1 MAKWADYLI
10 SQVSYDQ
17 NHIITKAKQ
26 HRDIGNEMG
35 DGEIVDR
42 DVIAGNLG
50 HGVKYMTVYGDLGK
64 IRMGKNVRYF
74 RAYEGHYIRTDGN
87 KVMSDNLDDI
97 PNLNGTEQEEKPAL
111 VETKPKP
118 NAEAK
123 PLSAL
128 SSAFFSEHLEAEV
141 APEVAEVA
149 PEVAEVAPEV
159 AEVAPEV
166 AEVAPEVAE
175 VAPEVAEVAPE
186 VAEVA
191 PEVAPEVAEVAPEP
205 AEVAPE
211 KTIMKTKSFVK
222 KKSSAK
228 KKPSRKKSSAKKKPS
243 RKKSS
248 AKKKPSRKKSSA
260 KKKPSRKKSSAKKKP
275 SRKKS
280 SAKKK
285 PSRKKRRR

>member
-10 SQVSYDQ
+10 SQVLYDQ
-17 NHIITKAKQ
+17 NHIITKVKQ

-50 HGVKYMTVYGDLGK
+50 HGVKYMTVYGDLDK

-87 KVMSDNLDDI
+87 KVMSDNLGDI

-111 VETKPKP
+111 TETKPKP
-118 NAEAK
+118 NADAK
-123 PLSAL
+123 PLSVL
-128 SSAFFSEHLEAEV
+128 SSAFFSEQLEVEAT
-141 APEVAEVA
+141 
-149 PEVAEVAPEV
+149 
-159 AEVAPEV
+159 
-166 AEVAPEVAE
+166 
-175 VAPEVAEVAPE
+175 
-186 VAEVA
+186 
-191 PEVAPEVAEVAPEP
+191 PEP
-205 AEVAPE
+205 AEVAPK
-211 KTIMKTKSFVK
+211 KTIMKTKSFV
-222 KKSSAK
+222 
-228 KKPSRKKSSAKKKPS
+228 
-243 RKKSS
+243 
-248 AKKKPSRKKSSA
+248 

>member
-17 NHIITKAKQ
+17 NHIITKVKQ

-50 HGVKYMTVYGDLGK
+50 HGVKYMTVYGDLDK

-74 RAYEGHYIRTDGN
+74 RAYEDHYIRTDGN
-87 KVMSDNLDDI
+87 KVMTDNLGDI
-97 PNLNGTEQEEKPAL
+97 PHLNGAEQEEKPAL
-111 VETKPKP
+111 TETKPKP
-118 NAEAK
+118 NADAK

-128 SSAFFSEHLEAEV
+128 SSAFFSEQLEVEA
-141 APEVAEVA
+141 
-149 PEVAEVAPEV
+149 
-159 AEVAPEV
+159 
-166 AEVAPEVAE
+166 
-175 VAPEVAEVAPE
+175 
-186 VAEVA
+186 
-191 PEVAPEVAEVAPEP
+191 APEP
-205 AEVAPE
+205 AEVAPK

-222 KKSSAK
+222 KKPYRKKTSAK
-228 KKPSRKKSSAKKKPS
+228 KKPSRKKT
-243 RKKSS
+243 
-248 AKKKPSRKKSSA
+248 
-260 KKKPSRKKSSAKKKP
+260 
-275 SRKKS
+275 

>member
-50 HGVKYMTVYGDLGK
+50 HGVKYMTVYGDLKK
-64 IRMGKNVRYF
+64 IRMGKNVRYY

-87 KVMSDNLDDI
+87 KVMSDNLGDI

-111 VETKPKP
+111 TETKPKP

-123 PLSAL
+123 PLSVL
-128 SSAFFSEHLEAEV
+128 NSAFFSEQIEV
-141 APEVAEVA
+141 
-149 PEVAEVAPEV
+149 
-159 AEVAPEV
+159 
-166 AEVAPEVAE
+166 
-175 VAPEVAEVAPE
+175 
-186 VAEVA
+186 
-191 PEVAPEVAEVAPEP
+191 EVAPEP
-205 AEVAPE
+205 VEVAPE
-211 KTIMKTKSFVK
+211 KTIMKTKSFAK
-222 KKSSAK
+222 KKPSRKKTSAK
-228 KKPSRKKSSAKKKPS
+228 KKPSRKKT
-243 RKKSS
+243 
-248 AKKKPSRKKSSA
+248 
-260 KKKPSRKKSSAKKKP
+260 
-275 SRKKS
+275 

>member
-10 SQVSYDQ
+10 SQVLYDQ
-17 NHIITKAKQ
+17 NHIITKVKQ

-50 HGVKYMTVYGDLGK
+50 HGVKYMTVYGAIDK

-74 RAYEGHYIRTDGN
+74 RAYEDHYIRTDGN
-87 KVMSDNLDDI
+87 KVMSDNLGDI
-97 PNLNGTEQEEKPAL
+97 PHLNGAEQEEKPAL
-111 VETKPKP
+111 TETKPKP

-128 SSAFFSEHLEAEV
+128 SSAFFSEQLEVEA
-141 APEVAEVA
+141 
-149 PEVAEVAPEV
+149 
-159 AEVAPEV
+159 
-166 AEVAPEVAE
+166 
-175 VAPEVAEVAPE
+175 
-186 VAEVA
+186 
-191 PEVAPEVAEVAPEP
+191 APEP
-205 AEVAPE
+205 AEVVPEPAEVVPE
-211 KTIMKTKSFVK
+211 KTIMKTKSFV
-222 KKSSAK
+222 
-228 KKPSRKKSSAKKKPS
+228 
-243 RKKSS
+243 
-248 AKKKPSRKKSSA
+248 KKKPSRKKSSA

>member
-50 HGVKYMTVYGDLGK
+50 HGVKYMTVYGDLDK
-64 IRMGKNVRYF
+64 IRMGKNIRYF
-74 RAYEGHYIRTDGN
+74 RAYEDHYIRTDDN
-87 KVMSDNLDDI
+87 KVMSDNLGDI

-111 VETKPKP
+111 TETKPKP

-123 PLSAL
+123 PLSTL
-128 SSAFFSEHLEAEV
+128 SSAFFSEQLEVEAT
-141 APEVAEVA
+141 
-149 PEVAEVAPEV
+149 
-159 AEVAPEV
+159 
-166 AEVAPEVAE
+166 
-175 VAPEVAEVAPE
+175 
-186 VAEVA
+186 
-191 PEVAPEVAEVAPEP
+191 PEP

-211 KTIMKTKSFVK
+211 PAAEVAPKKTIMKTKSFVK
-222 KKSSAK
+222 KKPSRKKTSAK
-228 KKPSRKKSSAKKKPS
+228 KKPSRKKTSAKKKPS
-243 RKKSS
+243 RKKT
-248 AKKKPSRKKSSA
+248 
-260 KKKPSRKKSSAKKKP
+260 
-275 SRKKS
+275 